1 MKTAEGYFS
10 DVKKQEKIAEK
21 QLNEEYISNFP
32 GKKKIQNNDNDLA
45 DDARSQKNN
54 EDTRDVYQRPR
65 RIKEQVNKDKQY

>member
-32 GKKKIQNNDNDLA
+32 GKKKN
-45 DDARSQKNN
+45 S
-54 EDTRDVYQRPR
+54 E
-65 RIKEQVNKDKQY
+65 

>member
-32 GKKKIQNNDNDLA
+32 GKKIQNNDNE

-54 EDTRDVYQRPR
+54 EDTRDVYQKPR
-65 RIKEQVNKDKQY
+65 RIKEQANKDEQY